1 MRCSICGLDY
11 PENEIEESHDVP
23 CYLFKGYNR
32 KQKKNKAD
40 MYGRHWLC
48 KNCHEKYEDGLRMS
62 LIVKAIDYSN
72 KYFKEIKK

>member
-40 MYGRHWLC
+40 MYGRHWL
-48 KNCHEKYEDGLRMS
+48 
-62 LIVKAIDYSN
+62 
-72 KYFKEIKK
+72 FQ